1 MIVRFW
7 IFNDKENV
15 VKITNALILKYTK
28 YMGNIIKLNIQNI
41 KTAVTKSNSVLQT
54 FQKTNNQS
62 M

>member
-1 MIVRFW
+1 
-7 IFNDKENV
+7 
-15 VKITNALILKYTK
+15 
-28 YMGNIIKLNIQNI
+28 MGNIIKLNIQNI